1 MDRNHRHQGHRLP
14 GPTEYPV
21 PVRRVVTGHA
31 PDGKSVFVSDQEVE
45 PITVGLLPGAEFHR
59 LWGSDET
66 VTLPTDGTHPHA
78 PGYFPPANGFRFGLF
93 TLGPD
98 RETIPE
104 DLDVGAALAE
114 LGQKLPGLAD
124 VMEPDHPGMH
134 TTDTVDIDVV
144 LSGEVWLEL
153 DDGEQVQL
161 HAGDCVIQNGTC
173 HALHNRSSE
182 PVSIFVAIVGA
193 QRPG

>member
-1 MDRNHRHQGHRLP
+1 MDRNSAWAAPAVQVK
-14 GPTEYPV
+14 YPV

-45 PITVGLLPGAEFHR
+45 PVTVGLLPGAEFHR
-59 LWGSDET
+59 LWGSDGVVE
-66 VTLPTDGTHPHA
+66 LPTDGTHPA
-78 PGYFPPANGFRFGLF
+78 ATGYFPPADGFRFGVF

-98 RETIPE
+98 SETLPD

-114 LGQKLPGLAD
+114 LGEKLPGLAE

-144 LSGEVWLEL
+144 LSGEICLQL
-153 DDGEQVQL
+153 DDGAEVRL
-161 HAGDCVIQNGTC
+161 CPGDCVIQNGTR
-173 HALHNRSSE
+173 HAWRNRTSE
-182 PVSIFVAIVGA
+182 PAAIFVAIVGA
-193 QRPG
+193 RRGSA